1 MEASEVVEQLRQAP
15 CGRALLDAA
24 ERLPGIW
31 LVGGAVR
38 DMLIGTAP
46 RELDVAVEGEI
57 EPLLAALGGDAT
69 EHERFGTATV
79 EHGGCR
85 FDVARTRT
93 ETYAEPGALPDVA
106 WAGVDA
112 DLARRDVTV
121 NAIAISLPGGE
132 LRQAPGAVEDLR
144 AGVLRV
150 LHDNSFRDDPT
161 RVWRVA
167 RYAARL
173 GFTVDER
180 TAQLAA
186 QAGPGAVSGERF
198 GYELRLTL
206 AEADPCAVFEHV
218 AALNPRALPEGFA
231 ARPAALPAAL
241 ELLPADGRRD
251 LTTLAACCAG
261 MQADLLVRWLDH
273 LQFPAG
279 DRDVVAAASRWVTG
293 APLRAARTPSEIAR
307 AARGAPA
314 EAVAL
319 AGGAN
324 ARAWLG
330 ELRHVRAEITGDDLI
345 AAGVPQ
351 GPEIGERLQRALDA
365 RLDGLAVGREAEL
378 AAALG
383 DA

>member
-1 MEASEVVEQLRQAP
+1 MEASEVVEQLRQSP
-15 CGRALLDAA
+15 CGRLLLDAA

-38 DMLIGTAP
+38 DLMLGTEP
-46 RELDVAVEGEI
+46 RELDVAVEGAA
-57 EPLLAALGGDAT
+57 EPLLRALGGSVT

-79 EHGGCR
+79 NTSGCR

-93 ETYAEPGALPDVA
+93 ETYAEHGALPDVA
-106 WAGVDA
+106 WSGIDD

-132 LRQAPGAVEDLR
+132 LRQWPGALDDLR

-150 LHDNSFRDDPT
+150 LHDRSFADDPT

-173 GFTVDER
+173 GFRIDEH
-180 TAQLAA
+180 TAALAA

-198 GYELRLTL
+198 GYELRLALT
-206 AEADPCAVFEHV
+206 EDDPCAALEQL
-218 AALNPRALPEGFA
+218 AALNPRALPEGFT
-231 ARPAALPAAL
+231 ARPPVLPAAL

-261 MQADLLVRWLDH
+261 MDAELLVRWLDH
-273 LQFPAG
+273 LQFPAA

-293 APLRAARTPSEIAR
+293 ASLRAARSRSEIAR
-307 AARGAPA
+307 AARGAPV

-319 AGGAN
+319 AGGEN
-324 ARAWLG
+324 ARTWLQ
-330 ELRHVRAEITGDDLI
+330 ELRHVRTEITGDDLI
-345 AAGVPQ
+345 AAGVAQ
-351 GPEIGERLQRALDA
+351 GPEVGARLQRALDA

-378 AAALG
+378 AVALG
-383 DA
+383 DV

>member
-15 CGRALLDAA
+15 CGRLLLAA
-24 ERLPGIW
+24 AREAPGTW

-38 DMLIGTAP
+38 DLLLGAAP
-46 RELDVAVEGEI
+46 RELDVAVEAEA
-57 EPLLAALGGDAT
+57 EPLLRVLGGSVT

-79 EHGGCR
+79 QAGECR

-106 WAGVDA
+106 WSGIED

-132 LRQAPGAVEDLR
+132 LRQWPGALDDLR

-150 LHDNSFRDDPT
+150 LHDRSFADDPT
-161 RVWRVA
+161 RVWRIA

-173 GFTVDER
+173 GFRVDEH
-180 TAQLAA
+180 TAELAA
-186 QAGPGAVSGERF
+186 QAGPGAVSGERI
-198 GYELRLTL
+198 GYELRLAL
-206 AEADPCAVFEHV
+206 AEDDPCAVLEHV
-218 AALNPRALPEGFA
+218 EALNPRALPEGFA
-231 ARPAALPAAL
+231 ARPAVLPAAL
-241 ELLPADGRRD
+241 ELLPAEGRRD

-261 MQADLLVRWLDH
+261 MDAELLVRWLDH

-307 AARGAPA
+307 AARGAPL

-319 AGGAN
+319 AGGDN
-324 ARAWLG
+324 ARAWL
-330 ELRHVRAEITGDDLI
+330 ERLRHVRAAITGDDLL
-345 AAGVPQ
+345 AAGVPE
-351 GPEIGERLQRALDA
+351 GPQVGERLRRALDA
-365 RLDGLAVGREAEL
+365 RLDGVAVGREAEL
-378 AAALG
+378 AVALEDG
-383 DA
+383 